1 MQFTMAAPDRT
12 ENDPNYRPLMGVPS
26 RSETQALC
34 AASPDAELPSLR
46 GFLWAVAWVVATIL
60 LAAQYAIGA

>member
-1 MQFTMAAPDRT
+1 MRSTMPDRDT
-12 ENDPNYRPLMGVPS
+12 TQEPEPQASRPLM
-26 RSETQALC
+26 

-60 LAAQYAIGA
+60 VVTQYAIAA

>member
-1 MQFTMAAPDRT
+1 MRFMPDRDAT
-12 ENDPNYRPLMGVPS
+12 QEPQAYRPLM
-26 RSETQALC
+26 

-60 LAAQYAIGA
+60 IVAQYALYS

>member
-1 MQFTMAAPDRT
+1 MRSTMSDRDT
-12 ENDPNYRPLMGVPS
+12 SEKPQSSRPLM
-26 RSETQALC
+26 

-60 LAAQYAIGA
+60 IVTQYTIAA